1 MNMNLDKFLKLKY
14 IYLLSIVYCLFL
26 TYLFRV
32 DISFDTPSY
41 INAWSTLQ
49 ECQIDKW
56 RTPVYPLFL
65 GMMSFFFGD
74 YYLYYVVGLQHV
86 VFLISIRYFY
96 CLMRYTVRAKNI
108 SFFITLFYALYPCVA
123 TYNCCIAT
131 ETFAVTG
138 SVFLMYSIYHL
149 YKTKQQRFGLYTF
162 FWLFFL
168 IFLRPAVVYLLPV
181 TIVGWCIVALKMN
194 KEFYK
199 PVAYGIAGSVAVSIL
214 LVVYMGIFK
223 ANYGVFTPSGIGLMN
238 KYAIAKAADA
248 IDFKITEDNGLQ
260 FYQEVENGVNTIG
273 MESFSELVNQSIN
286 RNKVRYAKRLLQ
298 NVLNASEDD
307 LFKPSYSNGI
317 IGVVSNIMGVK
328 IKVLYIL
335 LLIYIVIL
343 LHWWKRNKNVAFF
356 SCLYFMIG
364 VSNYIIIIIASPG
377 EYGRLLLPSIPVYL
391 IMFGQLLN
399 MIKFKNISEVNVA

>member
-1 MNMNLDKFLKLKY
+1 MNMNLEKFLKLKY
-14 IYLLSIVYCLFL
+14 IYLLSIAYCLFL
-26 TYLFRV
+26 TYLYRV

-56 RTPVYPLFL
+56 RTPVYPVFL
-65 GMMSFFFGD
+65 GIMNNIFGD
-74 YYLYYVVGLQHV
+74 YYLYYVVLIQHI

-96 CLMRYTVRAKNI
+96 LLVRYTNTTKAI
-108 SFFITLFYALYPCVA
+108 LFLVTSIYALYPCVA

-138 SVFLMYSIYHL
+138 SVFLMYSIINL
-149 YKTKQQRFGLYTF
+149 YKTRHFRFGLYAF
-162 FWLFFL
+162 FWLLFL

-181 TIVGWCIVALKMN
+181 TIAGWCFVAVKKG
-194 KEFYK
+194 KEYNR
-199 PVAYGIAGSVAVSIL
+199 PVAYGIGGSVIVSIL
-214 LVVYMGIFK
+214 LVLYMSMFK
-223 ANYGVFTPSGIGLMN
+223 ASFGIFTPSGIGLMN
-238 KYAIAKAADA
+238 KYAIAKAAGA
-248 IDFKITEDNGLQ
+248 IDFKIAEENNLQ
-260 FYQEVENGVNTIG
+260 FYQEVENGIKAMG

-286 RNKVRYAKRLLQ
+286 RNKIRYAKRLLQ

-328 IKVLYIL
+328 IKIIYL
-335 LLIYIVIL
+335 LLFIYAVVL
-343 LHWWKRNKNVAFF
+343 LYWWKRQNDIAFF
-356 SCLYFMIG
+356 SSILFMAGI
-364 VSNYIIIIIASPG
+364 SNYIIVIIASPG
-377 EYGRLLLPSIPVYL
+377 EYGRLLLPSIPAYL

-399 MIKFKNISEVNVA
+399 MIKFKRFCEVNGV